1 MAMSKSLG
9 HDILD
14 ARGYVRTA
22 PTLRLAE
29 YKNQEHLPN
38 GRHRIALD
46 EQRSIAK
53 TSGLAKFVAEN
64 DIGLITGAESK
75 FIKGHSRS
83 SSLRIERYDGTQKLQ
98 YV

>member
-1 MAMSKSLG
+1 MSKSLG

-64 DIGLITGAESK
+64 LIGLALITDAESK
-75 FIKGHSRS
+75 FMKGRSRS
-83 SSLRIERYDGTQKLQ
+83 SSLRIERYDGRQKLQ